1 VERAQSRNQYLQQRD
16 RYLKRL
22 RKLLSRLPKADWLF
36 AAWVIDRGFSNKGFR
51 QPPGFNYPQQYLT
64 AAMDEPGAVRGWEIE
79 TLTTECLACP
89 IKSGPRTLDVRNW
102 PAIAEIVT
110 LLRDIG
116 NAETGMTEPEAVL
129 RNVRRIISQQIPW
142 QVHSHTIEDY
152 VRWWSIFQSE
162 KLQVIFEARMGVS
175 LRNFIVMGFA
185 WCLVLK
191 ENSFL
196 PYPNAEDAFRVT
208 SNDIAAFVKGT
219 CMSLAEAV
227 AGAKEIV
234 ATGAEIDFR
243 RSNLRQKPVIM
254 LGKNEQFICPIWQPF
269 LWRITSGLYY
279 DVVGDVRA
287 PHEIGKQ
294 YEIYT
299 QKLMSAVAV
308 ELQVIG
314 EINFGTAK
322 KPKLSPDCI
331 IHRAG
336 AVEMLIECKAK
347 KMPQVAQHS
356 MIETKE
362 RVSAIEELA
371 KGVVQLCRF
380 EIALLQSMVTELR
393 TSDDIVLLLVT
404 LDDWVFT
411 GPDIT
416 NSVFERAAE
425 IASTAGECFPRIE
438 ARQITFSTATE
449 LDELCSHYNFH
460 DIKRI
465 CAACTEDKYRDYAV
479 VSVAREA
486 FKKERFPKNYPLAHL
501 LDSLV
506 DIPLGNHVDDE
517 DTLSP

>member
-1 VERAQSRNQYLQQRD
+1 VNRTHSRNHYLQQRD

-22 RKLLSRLPKADWLF
+22 RKLFSRLPKSDWLF
-36 AAWVIDRGFSNKGFR
+36 AAWVIDRGHGNKGFR
-51 QPPGFNYPQQYLT
+51 QPPGFNYPQRYLT
-64 AAMDEPGAVRGWEIE
+64 ADTHENGAVRGWEIE
-79 TLTTECLACP
+79 TLTTECLACLV
-89 IKSGPRTLDVRNW
+89 KQGRRTLDVRNW
-102 PAIAEIVT
+102 PAIAEVVT
-110 LLRDIG
+110 LLRDVG

-129 RNVRRIISQQIPW
+129 RNVRRSMSQQIPW

-162 KLQVIFEARMGVS
+162 KLQSIFEARMGVS
-175 LRNFIVMGFA
+175 FRNFIVMGFA

-191 ENSFL
+191 ENSHVA
-196 PYPNAEDAFRVT
+196 YPKAEDALGVT
-208 SNDIAAFVKGT
+208 PSDINAFVKGT

-234 ATGAEIDFR
+234 TTGAEIDFR

-254 LGKNEQFICPIWQPF
+254 LGKNDQFICPIWQPF

-308 ELQVIG
+308 DLQVTG
-314 EINFGTAK
+314 EMNYGTAK

-336 AVEMLIECKAK
+336 AVEMLVECKAK
-347 KMPQVAQHS
+347 KLPQVAQHS

-362 RVSAIEELA
+362 RAGAIEELA

-380 EIALLQSMVTELR
+380 EYALQKSMVTDR
-393 TSDDIVLLLVT
+393 SASDDIVLLLVT

-416 NSVFERAAE
+416 SSVFERATE
-425 IASTAGECFPRIE
+425 IASAAEECFARIE
-438 ARQITFSTATE
+438 KRHLTFSTARE
-449 LDELCSHYNFH
+449 LDELCSHYSFN

-465 CAACTEDKYRDYAV
+465 CAACAEERYRDYAV
-479 VSVAREA
+479 VNIAREG
-486 FKKERFPKNYPLAHL
+486 FKKERLPKNYPLAYL
-501 LDSLV
+501 LDSLI
-506 DIPLGNHVDDE
+506 DIPLGD
-517 DTLSP
+517 